1 MKKINDTS
9 LEVIDG
15 VACFDGKP
23 FTGIAEAFYEDGSR
37 YYQYTYEN
45 GLQHGP
51 TIKWH
56 KDGSFSHKLIM
67 ENGKTKKILFPQDLT
82 DEEKNNL

>member
-1 MKKINDTS
+1 MQKVDYEILDIVNGIAC
-9 LEVIDG
+9 LEG
-15 VACFDGKP
+15 VP
-23 FTGIAEAFYEDGSR
+23 FTGIAEAYYEDGTR
-37 YYQYTYEN
+37 YYKYTFEN

-67 ENGKTKKILFPQDLT
+67 EHGKTKKILFPQDMLN
-82 DEEKNNL
+82 EEINL